1 MSKYMNELN
10 RLKEYRK
17 HVSDPKDKEIIKLRI
32 ADLED
37 IMKKS
42 GELKPNI
49 KVNRKKYPNLT
60 DEEYNELIKLKEEL
74 FYASSD
80 EIFYIECLK
89 EKIREIMKKGRG

>member
-1 MSKYMNELN
+1 MSKNMRELV
-10 RLKEYRK
+10 RLKEFKK
-17 HVSDPKDKEIIKLRI
+17 HVTDPKDKEIIKLRI
-32 ADLED
+32 EELED
-37 IMKKS
+37 ILKKS

-49 KVNRKKYPNLT
+49 KINRKKYPNLT
-60 DEEYNELIKLKEEL
+60 DKDYKELIRLKEEL